1 MNAEFS
7 TFETALDVRPDD
19 IDMNRHVHNSRYLDY
34 VLAARFDQ
42 MERCYKMSMND
53 FLARGFSW
61 VVKTAHIDHKRGLV
75 LGDKILVRTHVSE
88 MRRHGVRVEFEIAK
102 QSDKKISAKGY
113 FDYVMVDAETGRPAI
128 IPEDIAAAYSVCGD
142 KTNQ

>member
-53 FLARGFSW
+53 FLERGFSW
-61 VVKTAHIDHKRGLV
+61 YVKTTHIDHKRGLA

-88 MRRHGVRVEFEIAK
+88 MRRHGVRVEFKIVK
-102 QSDKKISAKGY
+102 QSDQKISAKGY

-128 IPEDIAAAYSVCGD
+128 IPEDIAAAYSV
-142 KTNQ
+142 